1 MILKWSVC
9 KLLVILLEVLK
20 MSNISFCVDSLK
32 YVIFWYTAAMRNQ
45 RTRNLA
51 VLLSRTLADK
61 KLKSWA
67 RKRPSCFSCEEVPRP
82 QPSRGSTYFLL
93 AYSTTTLQF
102 HPCPITI
109 EVIASII
116 CIFFSLFI
124 YIFIYFLPLTYLAL
138 GDKLCMA
145 SVNWAYYWVVKT

>member
-1 MILKWSVC
+1 MSVLSIKITFHVTLIPCAC
-9 KLLVILLEVLK
+9 KLLVMHLELLK
-20 MSNISFCVDSLK
+20 MSNISFCVESLK
-32 YVIFWYTAAMRNQ
+32 YIIFWYTAAMRNQ

-93 AYSTTTLQF
+93 AFSTTLQY
-102 HPCPITI
+102 HPCPPYYRT
-109 EVIASII
+109 
-116 CIFFSLFI
+116 I
-124 YIFIYFLPLTYLAL
+124 YIFVICVFLLSL
-138 GDKLCMA
+138 GIWL
-145 SVNWAYYWVVKT
+145 